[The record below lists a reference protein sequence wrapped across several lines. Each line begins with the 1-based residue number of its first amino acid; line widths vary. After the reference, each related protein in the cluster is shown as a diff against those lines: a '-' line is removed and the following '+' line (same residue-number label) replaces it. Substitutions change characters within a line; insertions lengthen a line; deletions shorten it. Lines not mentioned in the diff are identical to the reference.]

1 MLEVNDVSKWFGGNA
16 VLRNI
21 GFTID
26 KGEVV
31 GLIGPNGA
39 GKTTLFNVIA
49 GFYRTKTGFV
59 KFNNKDTTRLN
70 PETICALGLCRTF
83 QIAKPFGNIP
93 VKKNVV
99 IGALSREKSLR
110 KAENKAEEV
119 LDFVG
124 LREKEDLLGKNLT
137 TADRKKLE
145 IARGLATSPKLF
157 LLDEVMA
164 GLNPNELQAMMQLI
178 RNMVDSG
185 ITLFVIEHI
194 MAVIMKLSHRVIVLN
209 YGEMIAEGEPA
220 EISRD
225 PNCIKAY
232 LGEEYL
238 VAHG

>member
-1 MLEVNDVSKWFGGNA
+1 MLEVNDVSKWFGGNP

-21 GFTID
+21 SFTID

-39 GKTTLFNVIA
+39 GKTTLFNVIT

-59 KFNNKDTTRLN
+59 KFDNRDITRLN

-83 QIAKPFGNIP
+83 QIARPFSNIP
-93 VKKNVV
+93 VIKNVM
-99 IGALSREKSLR
+99 IGALNREKSL
-110 KAENKAEEV
+110 KNAEKRAEEV

-124 LREKEDLLGKNLT
+124 LWDKKGLLGKNLT

-145 IARGLATSPKLF
+145 IARGLATSPQLF
-157 LLDEVMA
+157 LLDEVMV
-164 GLNPNELQAMMQLI
+164 GLNPNELQGMMELI
-178 RNMVDSG
+178 GNIIDSG

-194 MAVIMKLSHRVIVLN
+194 MTAVMKLSQRIIALN

-238 VAHG
+238 VVKS